1 MISFSLPRL
10 IKDRGGNFG
19 MMTALLLPLSIGV
32 GGMAIDLT
40 NVMQQ
45 KSDLQSMADAA
56 TLAAAAKLSTTDAM
70 TEEQAEE
77 MAKDYLIG
85 QKLQE
90 LEQQGLTKEQLAEA
104 KAELLKSTEA
114 EATITSTGGSSKAFV
129 VKMNSTYAI
138 QLNPLT
144 QMLGFKTVPVSIASV
159 ANSARE
165 GNALSMYLVLD
176 RSGSMAWDTT
186 TVDPVSPTKTVTQDA
201 YGYYACTDWRGRPA
215 TCYGWYTE
223 TKTVTN
229 YVTKI
234 AALKAAASV
243 MFTELLKASAPDVA
257 SANLQQ
263 EEAKKLIRVGA
274 VSYTHQTQKEEPP
287 AWGTTKASDYV
298 QALPEQPTG
307 GTDATGALDIAFAA
321 FKSANGNEAAQHKT
335 KGNDNFGRFIVLMTD
350 GEMTGNSANWN
361 QALDTKVRAQCQTAK
376 DDKITVFTVAFM
388 APDRGKSLLKACAS
402 GEENYYESND
412 MTELVKA
419 FGDIGRKAAK
429 TAVRLTN

>member
-1 MISFSLPRL
+1 MMTSFSLLRL
-10 IKDRGGNFG
+10 MKDRRGNFG

-45 KSDLQSMADAA
+45 KADLQAMADAA

-70 TEEQAEE
+70 TEAEAE
-77 MAKDYLIG
+77 ALATEYMVG

-90 LEQQGLTKEQLAEA
+90 LEQQGLTEEQLAAA
-104 KAELLKSTEA
+104 KAELLGSTSA
-114 EATITSTGGSSKAFV
+114 EATITSTGGSSKAFEV
-129 VKMNSTYAI
+129 TMNTTYAI
-138 QLNPLT
+138 ELNPLT
-144 QMLGFKTVPVSIASV
+144 QMLGFKTVPISISST

-186 TVDPVSPTKTVTQDA
+186 TVDPVTPTKTVT
-201 YGYYACTDWRGRPA
+201 GWHKC
-215 TCYGWYTE
+215 GWYDCWGTYE
-223 TKTVTN
+223 TTN

-234 AALKAAASV
+234 AALKTAASV
-243 MFTELLKASAPDVA
+243 MFTELLKASAPDVT
-257 SANLQQ
+257 SVSLQQ

-274 VSYTHQTQKEEPP
+274 VSYTHETQKEQKP
-287 AWGTTKASDYV
+287 AWGTTKAAEYV
-298 QALPEQPTG
+298 EALPSVPTG
-307 GTDATGALDIAFAA
+307 GTDATGALDVALTA
-321 FKSANGNEAAQHKT
+321 FKSSNDTEATQHKA

-350 GEMTGNSANWN
+350 GEMTGYSSSWN
-361 QALDTKVRAQCQTAK
+361 QTIDNKVRAQCQTAK
-376 DDKITVFTVAFM
+376 DDDITVFTVAFM

-402 GEENYYESND
+402 GDENYYESDN
-412 MTELVKA
+412 MTDLVKA

>member
-1 MISFSLPRL
+1 MMTSFSLPRL

-40 NVMQQ
+40 NVMQK
-45 KSDLQSMADAA
+45 KSDLQSMADSA

-70 TEEQAEE
+70 TKEQAEQ

-104 KAELLKSTEA
+104 KAELLKSTSA
-114 EATITSTGGSSKAFV
+114 EATITSTGGSSKNFV
-129 VKMNSTYAI
+129 VKMNTSYAI

-186 TVDPVSPTKTVTQDA
+186 TVDPVNPTKSESYQDWGTC
-201 YGYYACTDWRGRPA
+201 YDWRGRA
-215 TCYGWYTE
+215 YTCTV
-223 TKTVTN
+223 TKTRDVTN

-361 QALDTKVRAQCQTAK
+361 QTLDTKVRAQCQTAK

-412 MTELVKA
+412 MTDLVKA